1 MLLLARRPRRTGGK
15 SPHRIIR
22 AARLLLGTLSRAPVS
37 MVRPP
42 AWLGLCRTCAKRVVI
57 CRSSPPCTLWTSD
70 DLMKSVVITVRSYRG
85 WPHDGAVL
93 GVLDA
98 HLGEPLDAKKTT
110 SGAVRLGG
118 DDQFADPS
126 RHRHR
131 LCRPGGG
138 GSGPVPAYATW
149 QACPDMIAQSRSILT
164 MRDCHLQRP
173 WARPAGP
180 RRPHGPSKA

>member
-1 MLLLARRPRRTGGK
+1 MLLLA
-15 SPHRIIR
+15 SPPASGRWQITASHHSCGQ
-22 AARLLLGTLSRAPVS
+22 ASAGHAVAGAGEHGATARL
-37 MVRPP
+37 
-42 AWLGLCRTCAKRVVI
+42 LGLCRTCAKRVI

-70 DLMKSVVITVRSYRG
+70 DLMKSVAITVRSYRG
-85 WPHDGAVL
+85 WPHDGAML

-110 SGAVRLGG
+110 SGAVRLDD
-118 DDQFADPS
+118 DDQFSDPS

-131 LCRPGGG
+131 ICRLAGD
-138 GSGPVPAYATW
+138 GSGPVPANATW

-164 MRDCHLQRP
+164 MRDCPLQRR